1 MAQQP
6 LKGGN
11 TPLGGG
17 SNLPRGG
24 SNLLGIDN
32 GTSKEVE
39 GEKLQQVELDPWQKT
54 TKRAHLDKYI

>member
-1 MAQQP
+1 LAQQP

-39 GEKLQQVELDPWQKT
+39 GEKLQQVELDP
-54 TKRAHLDKYI
+54 